1 MIKKITSVLF
11 LVVAAGFS
19 FFYTEKAIKIA
30 RNNDPIM
37 LKINN
42 AKEDFTINLVEP
54 IINKDEYV
62 SGING
67 CEIDKDESY
76 SKMKQNGEYDENL
89 LVMKE
94 IKNKNTS
101 KNKYIINGNKKERKV
116 SINFLIL
123 KKIDENL
130 LNFIKNKKIEINF
143 FVDGNFLEENLDYIK
158 NISSYGNVYNYGR
171 NGDYLDKY
179 IIYDNN
185 LIETIS
191 NNNSN
196 YCITDKKD
204 NEILNSCNNYDMN
217 VIKTKYY
224 TNDDMIEIK
233 ENLSNGNIITISNLD
248 DVSKIKIYINY
259 ILSKG
264 YDIVNLDKLLNERNS
279 CKY

>member
-11 LVVAAGFS
+11 LVIAAGFS

-37 LKINN
+37 LKINS
-42 AKEDFTINLVEP
+42 AKDDFTVNLVEP
-54 IINKDEYV
+54 IIDKDEYV

-76 SKMKQNGEYDENL
+76 SKMKQNGQFDENL

-94 IKNKNTS
+94 IKNKNTP

-116 SINFLIL
+116 SINFLVL
-123 KKIDENL
+123 KKIDENML
-130 LNFIKNKKIEINF
+130 SFIKDKKIKINF

-158 NISSYGNVYNYGR
+158 SISSYGNIYNYER
-171 NGDYLDKY
+171 NGDYIDKY

-204 NEILNSCNNYDMN
+204 DEILNSCNNYDMN
-217 VIKTKYY
+217 IIKTKYY
-224 TNDDMIEIK
+224 TSDNVLEMK
-233 ENLSNGNIITISNLD
+233 ENLSNGNIITISDID
-248 DVSKIKIYINY
+248 DVSKIKMSINY

>member
-11 LVVAAGFS
+11 LVIAAGFS

-37 LKINN
+37 LKINS
-42 AKEDFTINLVEP
+42 AKDDFTVNLVEP
-54 IINKDEYV
+54 IIDKDEYV

-76 SKMKQNGEYDENL
+76 SKMKQNGQFDENL

-116 SINFLIL
+116 SINFLVL
-123 KKIDENL
+123 KKIDENML
-130 LNFIKNKKIEINF
+130 SFIKDKKIKINF

-158 NISSYGNVYNYGR
+158 SISSYGNIYNYGR
-171 NGDYLDKY
+171 NGDYIDKY

-204 NEILNSCNNYDMN
+204 DEILNSCNNYDMN
-217 VIKTKYY
+217 IIKTKYY
-224 TNDDMIEIK
+224 TSDNVLEMK
-233 ENLSNGNIITISNLD
+233 ENLSNGNIITISDID
-248 DVSKIKIYINY
+248 DVSKIKMSINY

>member
-11 LVVAAGFS
+11 LVIAAGFS

-37 LKINN
+37 LKINS
-42 AKEDFTINLVEP
+42 AKDDFTVNLVEP
-54 IINKDEYV
+54 IIYKDEYV

-76 SKMKQNGEYDENL
+76 SKMKQNGQFDENL

-94 IKNKNTS
+94 IKNKNTP

-116 SINFLIL
+116 SINFLVL
-123 KKIDENL
+123 KKIDENML
-130 LNFIKNKKIEINF
+130 GFIKDKKIKINF

-158 NISSYGNVYNYGR
+158 SISSYGNIYNYGR
-171 NGDYLDKY
+171 NGDYIDKY

-204 NEILNSCNNYDMN
+204 DEILNSCNNYDMN
-217 VIKTKYY
+217 IIKTKYY
-224 TNDDMIEIK
+224 TSDNVLEMK
-233 ENLSNGNIITISNLD
+233 ENLSNGNIITISDID
-248 DVSKIKIYINY
+248 DVSKIKMSINY

>member
-11 LVVAAGFS
+11 LVIAAGFS

-37 LKINN
+37 LKINS
-42 AKEDFTINLVEP
+42 AKDDFTVNLVEP
-54 IINKDEYV
+54 IIDKDEYV

-76 SKMKQNGEYDENL
+76 SKMKQNGQFDENL

-94 IKNKNTS
+94 IKNKNTP

-116 SINFLIL
+116 SINFLVL
-123 KKIDENL
+123 KKIDENML
-130 LNFIKNKKIEINF
+130 SFIKDKKIKINF

-158 NISSYGNVYNYGR
+158 SISSYGNIYNYGR
-171 NGDYLDKY
+171 NGDYIDKY

-191 NNNSN
+191 F
-196 YCITDKKD
+196 IP
-204 NEILNSCNNYDMN
+204 IN
-217 VIKTKYY
+217 VIIKTP
-224 TNDDMIEIK
+224 IQ
-233 ENLSNGNIITISNLD
+233 
-248 DVSKIKIYINY
+248 
-259 ILSKG
+259 
-264 YDIVNLDKLLNERNS
+264 
-279 CKY
+279 

>member
-11 LVVAAGFS
+11 LVIAAGFS

-37 LKINN
+37 LKINS
-42 AKEDFTINLVEP
+42 AKDDFTVNLVEP
-54 IINKDEYV
+54 IIDKDEYV

-76 SKMKQNGEYDENL
+76 SKMKQNGQFDENL

-94 IKNKNTS
+94 IKNKNTP

-116 SINFLIL
+116 SINFLVL
-123 KKIDENL
+123 KKIDENML
-130 LNFIKNKKIEINF
+130 GFIKDKKIKINF

-158 NISSYGNVYNYGR
+158 SISSYGNIYNYGR
-171 NGDYLDKY
+171 NGDYIDKY

-204 NEILNSCNNYDMN
+204 DEILNSCNNYDMN
-217 VIKTKYY
+217 IIKTKYY
-224 TNDDMIEIK
+224 TSDNVLEMK
-233 ENLSNGNIITISNLD
+233 EKLSNGNIITISDID
-248 DVSKIKIYINY
+248 DVSKIKMSINY

>member
-11 LVVAAGFS
+11 LVIAAGFS

-37 LKINN
+37 LKINS
-42 AKEDFTINLVEP
+42 AKDDFTVNLVEP
-54 IINKDEYV
+54 IIYKDEYV

-76 SKMKQNGEYDENL
+76 SKMKQNGQFDENL

-94 IKNKNTS
+94 IKNKNTP

-116 SINFLIL
+116 SINFLVL
-123 KKIDENL
+123 KKIDENML
-130 LNFIKNKKIEINF
+130 SFIKDKKIKINF

-158 NISSYGNVYNYGR
+158 SISSYGNIYNYGR
-171 NGDYLDKY
+171 NGDYIDKY

-204 NEILNSCNNYDMN
+204 DEILNSCNNYDMN
-217 VIKTKYY
+217 IIKTKYY
-224 TNDDMIEIK
+224 TSDNVLEMK
-233 ENLSNGNIITISNLD
+233 ENLSNGNIITISDID
-248 DVSKIKIYINY
+248 DVSKIKMSINY

>member
-37 LKINN
+37 LKINS
-42 AKEDFTINLVEP
+42 AKDDFTVNLVEP
-54 IINKDEYV
+54 IIDKDEYV

-76 SKMKQNGEYDENL
+76 SKMKQNGQFDENL

-94 IKNKNTS
+94 IKNKNTP

-116 SINFLIL
+116 SINFLVL
-123 KKIDENL
+123 KKIDENML
-130 LNFIKNKKIEINF
+130 SFIKDKKIKINF

-158 NISSYGNVYNYGR
+158 NISSYGNIYNYGR
-171 NGDYLDKY
+171 NGDYIDKY

-196 YCITDKKD
+196 YCITNKKD
-204 NEILNSCNNYDMN
+204 DEILNSCNNYDMN
-217 VIKTKYY
+217 IIKTKYY
-224 TNDDMIEIK
+224 TSDNVLEMK
-233 ENLSNGNIITISNLD
+233 ENLSNGNIITISDID
-248 DVSKIKIYINY
+248 DVSKIKMSINY